1 MTSEETEK
9 RDAAFR
15 LWVNANF
22 DPANTRPGTPFHK
35 AFCAGWLAKEQ
46 SLDESDRWDLR

>member
-1 MTSEETEK
+1 MNAEETNK

-15 LWVNANF
+15 MWVFANF
-22 DPANTRPGTPFHK
+22 DPANTRTGTPLHK

-46 SLDESDRWDLR
+46 SLDEGN